1 MAQFETLVQTAE
13 NTGSTVQASIAAKAR
28 TEQRQMEM
36 WSDLLVS
43 EIDNVLDQAGVISQ
57 FLLNFHLLD
66 CISTRDGI

>member
-57 FLLNFHLLD
+57 FLLNFHLLG
-66 CISTRDGI
+66 CISTRDGT

>member
-36 WSDLLVS
+36 CQSACV
-43 EIDNVLDQAGVISQ
+43 
-57 FLLNFHLLD
+57 
-66 CISTRDGI
+66 RD

>member
-43 EIDNVLDQAGVISQ
+43 EIDNVLDQAGIISQ

-66 CISTRDGI
+66 CISTRDGT